1 MNITLWECYF
11 TQDEPINDGSAS
23 VEYRLL
29 SPNYLMGVPSNPQ
42 PRLIR
47 FEHDEDSVLPERVG
61 LPMVIGGKNVRYK
74 FYGRPEYE
82 TETLSTHNTWVVQT
96 GVDLIKSAPQEI
108 LDAVAS
114 VWQSHGLEANYRAMP
129 LSASS
134 VGEWLE
140 ILEDDDRR
148 APAQWLAMK
157 DSAMVVNGD
166 TETAAMRIQ
175 QMGRDNVSA
184 AAVLVQAIPVNAD
197 H

>member
-29 SPNYLMGVPSNPQ
+29 SPNYLTGVPSNHQ

-61 LPMVIGGKNVRYK
+61 LPMVIGGKKVRYK

-82 TETLSTHNTWVVQT
+82 TETLSRHNTWVVQT
-96 GVDLIKSAPQEI
+96 EVDLIRSIPQEI

-114 VWQSHGLEANYRAMP
+114 VWQSHGLEASYRVMP
-129 LSASS
+129 WSASS
-134 VGEWLE
+134 VGDWLE
-140 ILEDDDRR
+140 ILEDDDRQ
-148 APAQWLAMK
+148 APARWLAMNEFV
-157 DSAMVVNGD
+157 AVVNGD
-166 TETAAMRIQ
+166 TETAAMEIQ
-175 QMGRDNVSA
+175 RMGRDHVSA

-197 H
+197 R